1 MCFDLMTV
9 LYGCIEHKIELRR
22 KKSKTM
28 KNQSEQRNKRKE
40 KKQKQ
45 KEKKRKSSEWN
56 TRKTIILSIEIE
68 VKRFRCVAGYLATSI

>member
-40 KKQKQ
+40 KKQK
-45 KEKKRKSSEWN
+45 EKKRKSSEWN